1 MSVVDRLDAAKHS
14 LTGSVLAKTACKA
27 SSREVMGPKRKH
39 VDCKFQFKDFLRFWN
54 CSQDVFEY

>member
-14 LTGSVLAKTACKA
+14 ITGSYIAKIVCKA

-39 VDCKFQFKDFLRFWN
+39 LDCKFAL
-54 CSQDVFEY
+54 